1 MVKSELNFN
10 VTNFNTC
17 MNVRGSS
24 IQILLVILFVA
35 AMLLF
40 YRYETLYLLK
50 RQSEEIAAIKN
61 LVRDV
66 KKFKQL

>member
-1 MVKSELNFN
+1 MLRILN
-10 VTNFNTC
+10 TRINFRET
-17 MNVRGSS
+17 S
-24 IQILLVILFVA
+24 IQILLVTLFEA
-35 AMLLF
+35 AMLLS

-61 LVRDV
+61 IARDV